1 MNNLQNKT
9 AVFIDYENINL
20 TDSYNLL
27 FSKLI
32 KEGYNP
38 VIRKLVCSTLPKK
51 TNFTDVIKDNLL
63 DLIVSYKPLKKGTSK
78 IIKEKNLNN
87 ADFRLY
93 VEALKLL
100 YNNPEINTYVIATS
114 DDDYYELILAIK
126 NEGKFLIGVGNK
138 LTTSQGFK
146 DLFNEFYYIEDLLVQ
161 PNKVVEEKIEVK
173 KVESNNINKTI
184 NKKEKK
190 NNKVKKQAKPKEI
203 KQENKKSKKIEEKT
217 TSKKDKIFYSVLK
230 NAISEELNTAKN
242 KNENSYFI
250 SNLISKVKTDLPYL
264 KNYRKITK
272 SDIEK
277 CGFKIEY
284 ENDEKVKGY
293 IKIEQK

>member
-1 MNNLQNKT
+1 MQNKT
-9 AVFIDYENINL
+9 AVFIDYENVNL

-32 KEGYNP
+32 KEGYYP
-38 VIRKLVCSTLPKK
+38 CVRKIVCSTLPKK

-63 DLIVSYKPLKKGTSK
+63 DLIVSYKPIKKGTSK

-93 VEALKLL
+93 VESLKYL
-100 YNNPEINTYVIATS
+100 YNNQDINTYVIATS
-114 DDDYYELILAIK
+114 DDDYYELIVAIK

-138 LTTSQGFK
+138 ATTSQSFK
-146 DLFNEFYYIEDLLVQ
+146 DLFNKFYYVEDLLNEV
-161 PNKVVEEKIEVK
+161 NKEEVKQEVVKKEEKIISSK
-173 KVESNNINKTI
+173 KKTT
-184 NKKEKK
+184 K
-190 NNKVKKQAKPKEI
+190 KEI
-203 KQENKKSKKIEEKT
+203 KQSTKTNNKSIKPEAKKETKKIKKAEKKET
-217 TSKKDKIFYSVLK
+217 YKKDKIFYSVLK
-230 NAISEELNTAKN
+230 NAISEELNTAKT

-272 SDIEK
+272 TDIEK

-284 ENDEKVKGY
+284 ENDEQVKGY
-293 IKIEQK
+293 IKII

>member
-173 KVESNNINKTI
+173 KVETNSINKTI

-190 NNKVKKQAKPKEI
+190 NNKVKKQTKPKDI
-203 KQENKKSKKIEEKT
+203 KQENKKSKKIEEKP

-293 IKIEQK
+293 IKI